1 MQQDAW
7 ILPGLLAQACAR
19 PLRWVALHHACPTRG
34 DHIDW
39 MFEPVQAGAPLPSA
53 RIPVE
58 PASIAVGGRLRLE
71 PAPDHRRD
79 YLDAP
84 AGPRQ
89 LSGDRGTVRRIAS
102 GSWCSDGRQITLRQ
116 DAGDDRI
123 WLVVASPAPLTL
135 ERIA

>member
-1 MQQDAW
+1 VQQDAW
-7 ILPGLLAQACAR
+7 NLPGLLAQAGDR
-19 PLRWVALHHACPTRG
+19 PLRWVALHHACPERG
-34 DHIDW
+34 DHVDW
-39 MFEPVQAGAPLPSA
+39 MFEPTQEDAPLSSA

-58 PASIAVGGRLRLE
+58 PASIAIGGRLHLE
-71 PAPDHRRD
+71 PGPDHRRD

-84 AGPRQ
+84 AEPRQ
-89 LSGDRGTVRRIAS
+89 LSGGRGTVRRIAL

-123 WLVVASPAPLTL
+123 WLVVSSVPLTL

>member
-7 ILPGLLAQACAR
+7 NLPGLLAQAGGR
-19 PLRWVALHHACPTRG
+19 PLRWVALHHACPERG
-34 DHIDW
+34 DHVDW
-39 MFEPVQAGAPLPSA
+39 MFEPTQEDAPLSSA

-58 PASIAVGGRLRLE
+58 PASIAIGGRLHLE
-71 PAPDHRRD
+71 PGPDHRRD

-84 AGPRQ
+84 AEPRQ
-89 LSGDRGTVRRIAS
+89 LSGGRGTVRRIAL

-123 WLVVASPAPLTL
+123 WLVVSSVPLTL